1 MSLKIEDVMVD
12 EVISVQEKA
21 TVRKAAELMNKHG
34 IGCLVVVKKG
44 KPVGI
49 VTETDMV
56 KKVVLDSADP
66 KETNVAKIMS
76 RPLVV
81 GNPKMDVDEAT
92 RIMRTRKIKKLPIV
106 KKGRLVGLITT
117 TDIVRSPEVMKM
129 MIRTIRRNILK
140 EIVRSIEEKL
150 EPKNSEGK

>member
-1 MSLKIEDVMVD
+1 MSLKIEDIMIE
-12 EVISVQEKA
+12 EVVSVQEKA
-21 TVRKAAELMNKHG
+21 TVTKAVELMNKHG

-56 KKVVLDSADP
+56 RRVILDSVDP
-66 KETNVAKIMS
+66 KGTNVAKIMS

-92 RIMRTRKIKKLPIV
+92 RIMRTRKIKKLP
-106 KKGRLVGLITT
+106 
-117 TDIVRSPEVMKM
+117 
-129 MIRTIRRNILK
+129 
-140 EIVRSIEEKL
+140 
-150 EPKNSEGK
+150 